1 MGRGEQPAMPLLT
14 GKEPCHVQLRFRLPS
29 GNLSEFWEFAFKGNL
44 ISLAIG
50 VVLGGAFGDLI
61 KSFVGNVFMPVIS
74 LFGADTTKGA
84 GLHAVA
90 VAGDQARGVL
100 GDLVSFLIVATA
112 IFLLMVKVVGWI
124 VTLTKKSQGPG
135 KPDEPTEK
143 ECPLC
148 LMKIPARATKCG
160 HCTADL
166 APDDAGIAVTGVAPA
181 TG

>member
-1 MGRGEQPAMPLLT
+1 MFKRPLGYLRSNLT
-14 GKEPCHVQLRFRLPS
+14 
-29 GNLSEFWEFAFKGNL
+29 EFWEFAFKGNL

-61 KSFVGNVFMPVIS
+61 KSFVGNIFMPVIS
-74 LFGADTTKGA
+74 LFGADATKGA
-84 GLHAVA
+84 GYM
-90 VAGDQARGVL
+90 QWQWRGIKLGAFL

-124 VTLTKKSQGPG
+124 VSLTKKAQGPPP
-135 KPDEPTEK
+135 PDAPAEK

-148 LMKIPARATKCG
+148 LMKIPVRAVKCG

-166 APDDAGIAVTGVAPA
+166 TPDGSAAGAAASAVA
-181 TG
+181 

>member
-1 MGRGEQPAMPLLT
+1 MFKRAAGFFRNNLT
-14 GKEPCHVQLRFRLPS
+14 
-29 GNLSEFWEFAFKGNL
+29 EFWEFAFKGNL

-74 LFGADTTKGA
+74 LFGADTSKGA
-84 GLHAVA
+84 GYT
-90 VAGDQARGVL
+90 QWQWRGIRFGAFL

-124 VTLTKKSQGPG
+124 VALTKKSQGPG
-135 KPDEPTEK
+135 KPDEPTDK

-148 LMKIPARATKCG
+148 LMKIPVRASKCG

-166 APDDAGIAVTGVAPA
+166 TPAPGAAAAAVG
-181 TG
+181 